1 MVLYYDCF
9 AGISGDMNLAAMID
23 LGIEPEVL
31 ISELKKLNLSGYEI
45 KVSKSMRN
53 GISGTLV
60 DVLLE
65 SSPKPA
71 FQLNIP
77 LSPTK
82 ETSHH
87 KHEHV
92 HRSHK
97 DIKKLIEASSLNEH
111 VKKLSLAIFHRVAV
125 AEAKVHNC
133 EVENVHFHEVGAV
146 DSIVDIV
153 GAAICVDIL
162 KPSRILAST
171 IQLGSGMVKCEHGF
185 FPVPAPATLEILR
198 GLPVKTGGM
207 PFESTTPTGAA
218 ILAELVDEFTDH
230 TDFSISKIAY
240 GLGHKED
247 AKPNV
252 LRVIAAEAETKGF
265 PTEKAMML
273 ECNIDDMPSEVFDF
287 VFEKLYAAGA
297 QEVFVTPV
305 TMKKNRPAFVLSALS
320 PVSLENTLINIVLE
334 NTTTLGVRTYP
345 VVKHILQREILT
357 CSTSLGE
364 VRVKKSFWNNI
375 VKFKPEYEDC
385 KLIAIQKKLPLLE
398 VIRIIQS
405 ELKDI

>member
-23 LGIEPEVL
+23 LGVDADVL
-31 ISELKKLNLSGYEI
+31 ISELKKLKLSGYQI

-77 LSPTK
+77 LSATK
-82 ETSHH
+82 GASQH
-87 KHEHV
+87 KHKQV
-92 HRSHK
+92 HRSYK
-97 DIKKLIEASSLNEH
+97 DIRKLIEDSSLNDNI
-111 VKKLSLAIFHRVAV
+111 KKISLGIFHRVAV

-133 EVENVHFHEVGAV
+133 EVDNVHFHEVGAV

-162 KPSRILAST
+162 KPSKILASAA
-171 IQLGSGMVKCEHGF
+171 IQLGSGMVKCEHGV
-185 FPVPAPATLEILR
+185 FPVPAPATIEILK

-218 ILAELVDEFTDH
+218 ILAELVEEFTDL
-230 TDFSISKIAY
+230 TNFSISKIAY

-252 LRVIAAEAETKGF
+252 LRVIAAETEAKDF
-265 PTEKAMML
+265 PTEQAMML
-273 ECNIDDMPSEVFDF
+273 ECNIDDMSSEVFDF

-305 TMKKNRPAFVLSALS
+305 NMKKNRPAFVLSVLS

-345 VVKHILQREILT
+345 VTKHILQREILT
-357 CSTSLGE
+357 FSTSLGK

-398 VIRIIQS
+398 VIRIIQT
-405 ELKDI
+405 ELKE